1 MVDKQAN
8 NSEFVN
14 GREVCDNK
22 LYNDDNICCDH

>member
-22 LYNDDNICCDH
+22 LYYDDNILFDH